1 MGHEN
6 SLSQS
11 TQYEAKK
18 KKRKLSKKQKL
29 MGVGA
34 TVATGVALFG
44 AGTMVGGSANKVKT
58 PQGLEQV
65 DLSKTEHGQEQ
76 FKQILDPNEQ
86 SRLVSEGVD
95 APTPEAALDE
105 LFNAMGH
112 DYRILDVYANLS
124 GAYNSFGLDS
134 QEFNDQ
140 DLQAWLLSDDG
151 KTLSSEGQQILKL
164 VKVNLTEGVRGN
176 PEDVTVQFVDLKD
189 EITNDNWGPLYMT
202 GIDKD
207 GLVRDTNYNT
217 FGDNTK
223 AVNITFPAV
232 SGMPNDGGRASITFA
247 VSGGQPILDGSSQI
261 DSVPVGLT
269 EAQGHQPI
277 EPLGSETGGY

>member
-1 MGHEN
+1 MAAKTRLIIFCGFRLFADIISISVIDYQLNCTTKHNHGLTFVEYCDMLVIVKIINQKINQKGSLMGHEN

-112 DYRILDVYANLS
+112 DYRILDVYANYGCVLLLLPIT
-124 GAYNSFGLDS
+124 NQS
-134 QEFNDQ
+134 QEFLIYNPQ
-140 DLQAWLLSDDG
+140 QRQRPITTTKPSYDDP
-151 KTLSSEGQQILKL
+151 Q
-164 VKVNLTEGVRGN
+164 NN
-176 PEDVTVQFVDLKD
+176 
-189 EITNDNWGPLYMT
+189 
-202 GIDKD
+202 
-207 GLVRDTNYNT
+207 
-217 FGDNTK
+217 
-223 AVNITFPAV
+223 
-232 SGMPNDGGRASITFA
+232 
-247 VSGGQPILDGSSQI
+247 
-261 DSVPVGLT
+261 
-269 EAQGHQPI
+269 
-277 EPLGSETGGY
+277 